1 MTPAS
6 ALTSVKS
13 YSTSMSFEKNGKP
26 SMVATEELVRP
37 SSIGVHMKNM
47 EMIGIGNKAW
57 MRMNGSAWTPTKLA
71 IGQLA
76 SMDPKSFMP
85 HNAKVTCTDAGMGLW
100 HGQPAHIFKASSV
113 NAKGTVSNMTM
124 YVFPDG
130 LPHHMD
136 YSSTDGTSGTFDFSK
151 FNATTVSPP

>member
-1 MTPAS
+1 MPI
-6 ALTSVKS
+6 
-13 YSTSMSFEKNGKP
+13 EG
-26 SMVATEELVRP
+26 
-37 SSIGVHMKNM
+37 
-47 EMIGIGNKAW
+47 
-57 MRMNGSAWTPTKLA
+57 
-71 IGQLA
+71 
-76 SMDPKSFMP
+76 PKSFMP

-151 FNATTVSPP
+151 FNSTTVSPP